1 MRGKDVIHYWE
12 QICVQVT
19 SSWTLKVSKIDMNK
33 PSLRGGHSRLFDNPF
48 VMRNRVVKPTDF
60 PELGSLGS
68 SLSFFYYPG
77 TNIIMNWQDFMTR
90 HSMQIAEEKYI
101 DIRYTISTALAKLRL
116 NSSSTISA
124 QFPEKPLLIDIALSS
139 RKGAS
144 TYYKLL
150 THKTNINNKLHL
162 RETKCK
168 IELNFHLSINFWH
181 KARVLCA
188 TIHENN
194 LRWLQFQIVRNSLQT
209 DSIVHHFIAHISPSC
224 SYCEIEENVETIS
237 HLFWGCTKIAVFI
250 NEIRLFF
257 GRIGLIFQ
265 PSRIQFLFGYLEL
278 SFCIPKNYLTLAIK
292 KYIWITK
299 FKNKDLSLVGFRS
312 FFKMHVT
319 DLMIVLDMKGLPEM
333 IAEWDYYVEFL

>member
-1 MRGKDVIHYWE
+1 
-12 QICVQVT
+12 
-19 SSWTLKVSKIDMNK
+19 
-33 PSLRGGHSRLFDNPF
+33 
-48 VMRNRVVKPTDF
+48 
-60 PELGSLGS
+60 
-68 SLSFFYYPG
+68 
-77 TNIIMNWQDFMTR
+77 MTR

-124 QFPEKPLLIDIALSS
+124 QFPEKPMIIDIALSS

-162 RETKCK
+162 RETKWE

-181 KARVLCA
+181 KARVFCA

-209 DSIVHHFIAHISPSC
+209 NSIVHHFIA
-224 SYCEIEENVETIS
+224 YCEIEENVETIS

-250 NEIRLFF
+250 NEISLFF

-292 KYIWITK
+292 KI
-299 FKNKDLSLVGFRS
+299 
-312 FFKMHVT
+312 H
-319 DLMIVLDMKGLPEM
+319 LDNE
-333 IAEWDYYVEFL
+333 I